1 MDYFAFLLCS
11 LAQALVCFGGH
22 YNPLI
27 SRFGI
32 DAPISPSHTGH
43 FALCL
48 FYGKEQNMPKIDL
61 ASIPGL
67 ETAQAL
73 FGAVSDK
80 VATYDDRIVALMVY
94 VYDTAPPPPPPPAG
108 LF

>member
-1 MDYFAFLLCS
+1 
-11 LAQALVCFGGH
+11 
-22 YNPLI
+22 
-27 SRFGI
+27 
-32 DAPISPSHTGH
+32 
-43 FALCL
+43 
-48 FYGKEQNMPKIDL
+48 MPKIDL

-67 ETAQAL
+67 DTAQAL